1 MDSSQSKSI
10 GRTLLA
16 YAGIFIIS
24 AGDTVRYS
32 IGFFAWGVL
41 CVALAL
47 VALFFFMRSNPR
59 ATLARM
65 PFTLIGL
72 LGYMLLST
80 AWSFYRPYTLLGYAG
95 TLIATIFALFLV
107 SNYSWRELLAK
118 FAHVFWF
125 ILAAS
130 FAFELY
136 AAVIVHGPIAPI
148 FKNYT
153 GPVPPSG
160 AYYWT
165 QGWLLKGARIQGIV
179 GNANLLAYVAML
191 GFIMFAIRY
200 TVRSGTRFVNLTGL
214 LMATAAFAL
223 TRSAG
228 IGFAMGLAA
237 VVALVALIVEGR
249 DRETRHRYYR
259 VAWTGFGILAFFI
272 LVYRGQLFT
281 LIGKSPD
288 MTGRLDI
295 WKAVLG
301 LIGQRPLQGWG
312 WISYWMPGV
321 KPYEGLIVR
330 DNVTY
335 YQAHNSYLDVW
346 LQLGIVGFLLLV
358 ALLTLTFIKLWRL
371 GVRHTSPLYLWP
383 VLVYVALLA
392 QNLTESRL
400 IVELG
405 WVLLV
410 ILAVK
415 VNEPAE
421 LLEPR
426 GDEPKRLRM
435 RLFGRILDRVSESGS
450 VSN

>member
-32 IGFFAWGVL
+32 IGFFAWGAL

-47 VALFFFMRSNPR
+47 VALFFFMRSKPR

-435 RLFGRILDRVSESGS
+435 RIFGRILDRVSESGS

>member
-1 MDSSQSKSI
+1 
-10 GRTLLA
+10 
-16 YAGIFIIS
+16 
-24 AGDTVRYS
+24 
-32 IGFFAWGVL
+32 
-41 CVALAL
+41 
-47 VALFFFMRSNPR
+47 
-59 ATLARM
+59 M

-272 LVYRGQLFT
+272 LVYR
-281 LIGKSPD
+281 S
-288 MTGRLDI
+288 
-295 WKAVLG
+295 
-301 LIGQRPLQGWG
+301 
-312 WISYWMPGV
+312 S
-321 KPYEGLIVR
+321 VR
-330 DNVTY
+330 
-335 YQAHNSYLDVW
+335 
-346 LQLGIVGFLLLV
+346 
-358 ALLTLTFIKLWRL
+358 ALT
-371 GVRHTSPLYLWP
+371 
-383 VLVYVALLA
+383 
-392 QNLTESRL
+392 
-400 IVELG
+400 
-405 WVLLV
+405 
-410 ILAVK
+410 
-415 VNEPAE
+415 
-421 LLEPR
+421 
-426 GDEPKRLRM
+426 
-435 RLFGRILDRVSESGS
+435 
-450 VSN
+450 